1 VKKKEASLIWCGV
14 TESCN
19 KPVDDESEVKITRW
33 KVKHEMVQPLS
44 GQAIYVVLLRELKR
58 YWRAKARVISSVAQ
72 SFFFLAIFGLG
83 LGGFIGGFGGIN
95 YLSYMAP
102 GVIGMG
108 LLFGSVFSGV
118 SVIFDRQFG
127 FMKEML
133 VAPVSRTSIILGK
146 ILGGATTATIQG
158 IILMT
163 VAGIMGAFT
172 PSLAFM
178 AGAFAAIGAMLLI
191 TAGFVGLGVAIGS
204 TLNDFH
210 AFQLLST
217 FVMWPMF
224 MLSGMFFP
232 IDVAPLPLQVAML
245 CDPMFYGVELLRWCL
260 LGTGSPLLGSLGWLI
275 SLAVVAAFNALMVGL
290 GTYLFSRAQI

>member
-1 VKKKEASLIWCGV
+1 
-14 TESCN
+14 
-19 KPVDDESEVKITRW
+19 
-33 KVKHEMVQPLS
+33 MVQPLS

-72 SFFFLAIFGLG
+72 SIFFLAIFGLG
-83 LGGFIGGFGGIN
+83 LGGFIGGFSGIN

-118 SVIFDRQFG
+118 SIIFDRQFG

-133 VAPVSRTSIILGK
+133 VAPVSRTSIIIGK
-146 ILGGATTATIQG
+146 IIGGATTATIQG
-158 IILMT
+158 IILMI
-163 VAGIMGAFT
+163 VAGVMGAF
-172 PSLAFM
+172 SLSLTFLI
-178 AGAFAAIGAMLLI
+178 GAFTAIGAMLLI
-191 TAGFVGLGVAIGS
+191 TSGFVGLGVAIGS

-224 MLSGMFFP
+224 MLSGVFFP
-232 IDVAPLPLQVAML
+232 IDVAPVPLQVAML

-260 LGTGSPLLGSLGWLI
+260 LGNGSTILGPIGWLI
-275 SLAVVAAFNALMVGL
+275 SLLLVVLFNALMVSL
-290 GTYLFSRAQI
+290 GTFLFSRAQI

>member
-1 VKKKEASLIWCGV
+1 
-14 TESCN
+14 
-19 KPVDDESEVKITRW
+19 
-33 KVKHEMVQPLS
+33 MVQPLS
-44 GQAIYVVLLRELKR
+44 GQAIYVVLMRELKR

-72 SFFFLAIFGLG
+72 SVFFLVIFGLG
-83 LGGFIGGFGGIN
+83 LGGSIGNFEGVGTLEGIE

-118 SVIFDRQFG
+118 SVVFDRQFG

-133 VAPVSRTSIILGK
+133 VAPVSRTSIIIGK

-163 VAGIMGAFT
+163 VAGLLGAFT
-172 PSLAFM
+172 PSLSFL
-178 AGAFAAIGAMLLI
+178 AGAFAGIGAMLLI
-191 TAGFVGLGVAIGS
+191 TSGFVGLGVAIGS

-217 FVMWPMF
+217 FVMWPLF
-224 MLSGMFFP
+224 MLSGAFFP
-232 IDVAPLPLQVAML
+232 IDVVPLPLQVVML

-260 LGTGSPLLGSLGWLI
+260 LGTGTPLLGSVGWLI
-275 SLAVVAAFNALMVGL
+275 CVGVVVVFDVLMIAL
-290 GTYLFSRAQI
+290 GTFQFSRAQI

>member
-1 VKKKEASLIWCGV
+1 
-14 TESCN
+14 
-19 KPVDDESEVKITRW
+19 VDGGPEVEISEW
-33 KVKHEMVQPLS
+33 KVNREMVQPLS
-44 GQAIYVVLLRELKR
+44 GQAIYVVLLRELKH
-58 YWRAKARVISSVAQ
+58 YWRAKARIISSVAQ
-72 SFFFLAIFGLG
+72 SFFFLAVFGLG
-83 LGGFIGGFGGIN
+83 IGSFVGGFGSIN

-146 ILGGATTATIQG
+146 ILGGAVTASIQG
-158 IILMT
+158 IILMA

-172 PSLAFM
+172 PTITLV
-178 AGAFAAIGAMLLI
+178 AGALAAVGVMLLI

-217 FVMWPMF
+217 FVIWPLF
-224 MLSGMFFP
+224 MLSGVFFP
-232 IDVAPLPLQVAML
+232 IDVVPLPLQVAML
-245 CDPMFYGVELLRWCL
+245 FDPMFYGVELLRWCL
-260 LGTGSPLLGSLGWLI
+260 LGAGTPLLGPLGWLI
-275 SLAVVAAFNALMVGL
+275 SLGVLIGFNALMIGV
-290 GTYLFSRAQI
+290 GTYLFSRAQV

>member
-1 VKKKEASLIWCGV
+1 LIWCGV

>member
-1 VKKKEASLIWCGV
+1 
-14 TESCN
+14 
-19 KPVDDESEVKITRW
+19 
-33 KVKHEMVQPLS
+33 MVEPLS

-58 YWRAKARVISSVAQ
+58 YWRAKARVISSIAQ

-83 LGGFIGGFGGIN
+83 LGGFIGGFGGFN

-118 SVIFDRQFG
+118 SIIFDRQFG

-133 VAPVSRTSIILGK
+133 VAPVSRTSIIIGK
-146 ILGGATTATIQG
+146 IFGGATTATIQG
-158 IILMT
+158 IILMI
-163 VAGIMGAFT
+163 VAGVMGAFT
-172 PSLAFM
+172 PSFT
-178 AGAFAAIGAMLLI
+178 FIIGAITAVGSMLLI
-191 TAGFVGLGVAIGS
+191 TSGFVGLGVAIGS

-224 MLSGMFFP
+224 MLSGVFFP
-232 IDVAPLPLQVAML
+232 IDVAPTALQMAML

-260 LGTGSPLLGSLGWLI
+260 LGTGSAILGPIGWLI
-275 SLAVVAAFNALMVGL
+275 SLIVVIIFNSLMVGL

>member
-1 VKKKEASLIWCGV
+1 
-14 TESCN
+14 
-19 KPVDDESEVKITRW
+19 
-33 KVKHEMVQPLS
+33 MVHPLS
-44 GQAIYVVLLRELKR
+44 GQAIYVVLMRELKR

-72 SFFFLAIFGLG
+72 SVFFLVIFGLG
-83 LGGFIGGFGGIN
+83 FGGLVSGFGGED

-118 SVIFDRQFG
+118 SVVFDRQFG

-133 VAPVSRTSIILGK
+133 VSPVSRTSIIIGK

-158 IILMT
+158 IILMV
-163 VAGIMGAFT
+163 VAGLLGAFT
-172 PSLAFM
+172 PSLALL
-178 AGAFAAIGAMLLI
+178 AGAVAGIGAMLLI
-191 TAGFVGLGVAIGS
+191 SSGFVGLGVAIGS

-217 FVMWPMF
+217 FVMWPLF
-224 MLSGMFFP
+224 MLSGTFFP
-232 IDVAPLPLQVAML
+232 IDGAPLPLQVAML

-260 LGTGSPLLGSLGWLI
+260 LGTGSQLLGSVGLLI
-275 SLAVVAAFNALMVGL
+275 SIGVVAVFDILMIAI
-290 GTYLFSRAQI
+290 GTFQFSRAQI

>member
-1 VKKKEASLIWCGV
+1 
-14 TESCN
+14 
-19 KPVDDESEVKITRW
+19 
-33 KVKHEMVQPLS
+33 MVQPLS

-72 SFFFLAIFGLG
+72 SIFFLAIFGLG
-83 LGGFIGGFGGIN
+83 LGGFVGRVGGVD

-133 VAPVSRTSIILGK
+133 VAPVSRTSK
-146 ILGGATTATIQG
+146 ILGGATTATFQG
-158 IILMT
+158 IILLT

-172 PSLAFM
+172 PSLAFL
-178 AGAFAAIGAMLLI
+178 AGAFTAIGAMLLI
-191 TAGFVGLGVAIGS
+191 TSGFVGLGVAIGS

-224 MLSGMFFP
+224 MLSGVFFP
-232 IDVAPLPLQVAML
+232 IDVTPLPLQVAML
-245 CDPMFYGVELLRWCL
+245 CDPMFYGVEILRWCL
-260 LGTGSPLLGSLGWLI
+260 LGAGTPLLGSLGWLI
-275 SLAVVAAFNALMVGL
+275 SLAVLIGFDALMVGL
-290 GTYLFSRAQI
+290 GTFLFSRAQI

>member
-1 VKKKEASLIWCGV
+1 
-14 TESCN
+14 
-19 KPVDDESEVKITRW
+19 
-33 KVKHEMVQPLS
+33 MVQPLS

-72 SFFFLAIFGLG
+72 SIFFLAIFGMG
-83 LGGFIGGFGGIN
+83 LGGFIGGFSGIN

-108 LLFGSVFSGV
+108 LLFGSVFTGV

-146 ILGGATTATIQG
+146 IFGGAMTATIQG
-158 IILMT
+158 IILL
-163 VAGIMGAFT
+163 VIAGIMGAFT
-172 PSLAFM
+172 PSFM
-178 AGAFAAIGAMLLI
+178 LVVGAFAAIGGMLLI

-204 TLNDFH
+204 KLNDFH

-224 MLSGMFFP
+224 MLSGVFFP
-232 IDVAPLPLQVAML
+232 IDVAPFPLQIAMM

-260 LGTGSPLLGSLGWLI
+260 LGTGSTLLGPLGWLI
-275 SLAVVAAFNALMVGL
+275 SVFIIIAFDTFMVGL
-290 GTYLFSRAQI
+290 GTFLFSRAQI